1 MTSTH
6 RPMTWKIFA
15 LVAGLVVLTPAVAQ
29 SQFNPPRVMLV
40 LNKHNPGDLP
50 DNVASNRSCY
60 IDRGREAS
68 IHRGDELN
76 VYREVYPMG
85 SQGPAV
91 RVQVGT
97 MRIQASQTGS
107 ASGVFTL
114 HPQAMG
120 NPLIKYRTVLKGDIV
135 VPKLIIDSS
144 VLFDPGKSNLKAG
157 AAEEFAKV
165 AEFVRLFSP
174 GKLVVEGH
182 TDNDGPANY
191 NKKLSE
197 DRASVVRQ
205 YLIGTYDFITER
217 MIDAN
222 GYGEEHPIVENN
234 TDENKALNRR
244 IEIVVW
250 D

>member
-1 MTSTH
+1 M
-6 RPMTWKIFA
+6 KI
-15 LVAGLVVLTPAVAQ
+15 
-29 SQFNPPRVMLV
+29 
-40 LNKHNPGDLP
+40 K
-50 DNVASNRSCY
+50 
-60 IDRGREAS
+60 
-68 IHRGDELN
+68 
-76 VYREVYPMG
+76 G
-85 SQGPAV
+85 SQA
-91 RVQVGT
+91 
-97 MRIQASQTGS
+97 GS
-107 ASGVFTL
+107 ASGIFTL
-114 HPQAMG
+114 HERARH

-182 TDNDGPANY
+182 TDDDGPDDY
-191 NKKLSE
+191 NKQLSE

-217 MIDAN
+217 MIDAI
-222 GYGEEHPIVENN
+222 GYGEEHPIAEND